1 MKPRENEKKKKNRQ
15 RKTIWFNPPFSKI
28 MKTNIGLKISTLI
41 NHHFLTH
48 NKMSKTFKETKNL

>member
-1 MKPRENEKKKKNRQ
+1 MKKKKKNRQ

-28 MKTNIGLKISTLI
+28 MKTNIGLKISSLS

-48 NKMSKTFKETKNL
+48 NKMFKTFKETKTL